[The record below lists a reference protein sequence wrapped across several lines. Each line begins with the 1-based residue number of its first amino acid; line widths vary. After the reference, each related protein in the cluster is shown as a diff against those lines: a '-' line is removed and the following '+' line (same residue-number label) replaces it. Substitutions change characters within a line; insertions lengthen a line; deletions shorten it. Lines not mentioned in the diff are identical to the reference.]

1 MTNQKTPRSRTIRR
15 RIIVEGEL
23 QLLTPTALGNG
34 DAEGLTDMPLLLD
47 MVGDEPL
54 PLLTGSSIAG
64 ALRNYLRSYENGY
77 TSPENAQAS
86 GMLAA
91 ELFGAVKG
99 DSGDADANNS
109 GGEQS
114 RLIVDDA
121 LAYKTT
127 QAEVRDGVRINN
139 RTRTAEERF
148 KYDLELLPA
157 GVVFPLRFELL
168 VSEESNE
175 HMLRE
180 ALALALHGLETSE
193 IHIGGRKTRGFGRC
207 VVEEW
212 RVTTYDLHNVANL
225 LAWLTAD
232 HEDWE
237 YSLPTP
243 SQRSG
248 SASSALEVELPK
260 QDTRHRFSIV
270 ATFALESPILIRSEA
285 GFDSDSDG
293 KKLTVQPDVIH
304 IRNSKNE
311 PILPGT
317 SLAGVLRARATRIV
331 NTTRSSLDLNKLF
344 GRDMHLYKGQP
355 SASRLIVN
363 ESTIQGGKTIV
374 QNRVAIDRF
383 TGGAL
388 DTALFDEAP
397 QLSGDVELS
406 MTIHEPEEAEKGLL
420 LLILRDLWTGDLPI
434 GGTSS
439 IGRGRLRG
447 LHATIVDENK
457 AWEIRGQDGRLN
469 VDDTAKQLFTNYVN
483 AFKATQES
491 QP

>member
-1 MTNQKTPRSRTIRR
+1 MTDQEKPRSRNIRR

-47 MVGDEPL
+47 MADDEPL

-64 ALRNYLRSYENGY
+64 AMRNYLRSYENGY
-77 TSPENAQAS
+77 FTPER
-86 GMLAA
+86 GMLEA

-99 DSGDADANNS
+99 DSGDSDTNDS

-139 RTRTAEERF
+139 RTRTAQDLF

-175 HMLRE
+175 IRLRE
-180 ALALALHGLETSE
+180 ALALTLHGLETSE

-212 RVTTYDLHNVANL
+212 RVTTYDLHNSQQL
-225 LAWLTAD
+225 LAWLAAD
-232 HEDWE
+232 HADWG
-237 YSLPTP
+237 YSLPRT

-248 SASSALEVELPK
+248 SASSALDVALPNNDNGK
-260 QDTRHRFSIV
+260 RQKFSIV
-270 ATFALESPILIRSEA
+270 ASFTFESPILIRSEA
-285 GFDSDSDG
+285 GFDVDSDG
-293 KKLTVQPDVIH
+293 KKLTAQPDVIH
-304 IRNSKNE
+304 IRNSKG

-331 NTTRSSLDLNKLF
+331 NTMSSSLDLNKLF
-344 GRDMHLYKGQP
+344 GRDMHLYKGEP
-355 SASRLIVN
+355 SASRLIVY
-363 ESTIQGGKTIV
+363 ESPIHGGKTIV

-383 TGGAL
+383 TGGVL
-388 DTALFDEAP
+388 ETALFDEAP
-397 QLSGDVELS
+397 QVSGDVELTL
-406 MTIHEPEEAEKGLL
+406 TIYNPEESEKGLL
-420 LLILRDLWTGDLPI
+420 LLMLRDLWTGDLPV

-439 IGRGRLRG
+439 IGRGRLHG

-457 AWEIRGQDGRLN
+457 SWQIHEQDGRLK
-469 VDDTAKQLFTNYVN
+469 VDDAAKQLFTDYVN